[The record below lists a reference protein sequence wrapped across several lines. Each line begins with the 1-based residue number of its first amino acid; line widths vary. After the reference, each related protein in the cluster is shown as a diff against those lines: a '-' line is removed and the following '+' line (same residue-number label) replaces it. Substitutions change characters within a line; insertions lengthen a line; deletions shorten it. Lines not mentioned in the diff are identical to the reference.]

1 MTDIPKIAHD
11 QLRHVWQL
19 TGLPQDALERVR
31 LDVTEPTL
39 PTSYHVAAAATATIA
54 AAGLAAE
61 ELWRLRSGEEQT
73 VSVSSRHAETEFFS
87 EHRVII
93 DGNEEKRLWGPIA
106 GLYKCGDG
114 RWVRIHANYPHHE
127 AGVLKVLGCEPKR
140 EVVEKVLQ
148 SWKAQDFEDACGEL
162 GLVVFMMRSADEWA
176 EHGQARALE
185 KLPLFDIEKIGDGPV
200 EPLPANGAQPL
211 SGINVLDLT
220 RVIAGPVCG
229 RTLAVHGADVLRI
242 SAARLPR
249 DPLMLELDGGRGK
262 RSTFIDLKEAS
273 GRAELEALARK
284 ADVFV
289 QGYRPGA
296 MDANG
301 FSPERLAELH
311 PGIVSVSI
319 SAWGHEGPWAHRRGF
334 DSLVQTASGINHGEA
349 QAAGIDGPKPLP
361 CQALDFG
368 SGYLMALG
376 AMAALHKRATEGGSW
391 RVRVALARTGRWL
404 QSLGRIDNGF
414 DKKVP
419 TNAEVA
425 DLMTEIDSGYGHLT
439 VVKQPI
445 RLSKT
450 PAPDTLAPMPYPP
463 YPV

>member
-1 MTDIPKIAHD
+1 MTDTARVTHD
-11 QLRHVWQL
+11 QLAHIWGL
-19 TGLPQDALERVR
+19 AGLPSEALSNAQ
-31 LDVTEPTL
+31 LDIRPPTL
-39 PTSYHVAAAATATIA
+39 PSSYHVAAVATATIA
-54 AAGLAAE
+54 AAGLAAS
-61 ELWRLRSGEEQT
+61 ELWRLRSGGETQN
-73 VSVSSRHAETEFFS
+73 VSVDSRHAETEFLS
-87 EHRVII
+87 EHHLII
-93 DGNEEKRLWGPIA
+93 NGDVEKRLWGPIA

-127 AGVLKVLGCEPKR
+127 AGVLEVLKCDCNR
-140 EVVEKVLQ
+140 DAVEKTLQ
-148 SWKAQDFEDACGEL
+148 SWTAQNFEDACGEK

-176 EHGQARALE
+176 AHGQARALDH
-185 KLPLFDIEKIGDGPV
+185 LPLFDIERIGDTPP
-200 EPLPANGAQPL
+200 EPLPADGNQPL

-229 RTLAVHGADVLRI
+229 RTLAAHGADVLRI

-249 DPLMLELDGGRGK
+249 DPLMLEIDGGRGK
-262 RSTFIDLKEAS
+262 RSAFIDLKEPR
-273 GRAELEALARK
+273 GRASLEAQVRS

-301 FSPERLAELH
+301 FSPERLADLR

-349 QAAGIDGPKPLP
+349 QIAGIDGPKPLP
-361 CQALDFG
+361 CQALDFA

-376 AMAALHKRATEGGSW
+376 AMAGLHKRATEGGSW

-414 DKKVP
+414 AVKAP
-419 TNAEVA
+419 TSADIA
-425 DLMTEIDSGYGHLT
+425 DLFTTIPETGYGRLDVIAH
-439 VVKQPI
+439 PI
-445 RLSKT
+445 GLSKT
-450 PAPDTLAPMPYPP
+450 PATNLPPVPYPQ
-463 YPV
+463 